1 MGRSLRCTAFPLLLC
16 AVAVSAQERLAV
28 LEFFGRPNGQ
38 FCREAGPAMLAL
50 QAETSGR
57 AVLLEFDY
65 DRFATGRVDR
75 FWAARPSAMYL
86 PLVMVGSG
94 YRTSTGQVDYE
105 RAYRAILEAELARA
119 PEAAVSAYW
128 RKSGDAARVY
138 VRVTNSRGSALT
150 TAEAAA
156 IWVIAWENG
165 RIGVSDTWVRGTALR
180 ALTESLA
187 PGATLAA
194 TVDTPSLVGADWERI
209 STVAFLERRP
219 GGAGAYDML
228 QAAVAAPVGFTVSPT
243 TVALTTAGPA
253 AEVALA
259 GPYVLTWTAT
269 ADVSWLAVSPT
280 TGALPGTATVSLVP
294 SALPAGGGTGQ
305 VHFEAVGDE
314 MSVSATVSVAAP
326 VRVRPPRRRLYAQPP
341 GG

>member
-1 MGRSLRCTAFPLLLC
+1 LLLC

-50 QAETSGR
+50 QAEMSGR
-57 AVLLEFDY
+57 AVLLEYDY

-105 RAYRAILEAELARA
+105 REYRAMIEAELARS

-128 RKSGDAARVY
+128 RRSGDAVRVY
-138 VRVTNSRGSALT
+138 VRVTNLRASPLT
-150 TAEAAA
+150 TAEEGA
-156 IWVIAWENG
+156 IWVIAWENA
-165 RIGVSDTWVRGTALR
+165 RIGVSDTWVRGTAFR

-187 PGATLAA
+187 PGATLVA
-194 TVDTPSLVGADWERI
+194 TVDTASLAGADWERV
-209 STVAFLERRP
+209 SSLALVERRP

-228 QAAVAAPVGFTVSPT
+228 QAAVAQPAALAAFPT
-243 TVALTTAGPA
+243 TLTLTAAEPT

-259 GPYVLTWTAT
+259 GPHALTWTAA
-269 ADVSWLAVSPT
+269 ADVPWLAVSPT
-280 TGALPGTATVSLVP
+280 TGALPGTATVSLIV
-294 SALPAGGGTGQ
+294 AMLPAGGGTGQ
-305 VHFEAVGDE
+305 VHFDAAGDG
-314 MSVSATVSVAAP
+314 MSLSATVSVMGP

-341 GG
+341 GR